1 MSSKFN
7 SSDQDINCNYNN
19 AINSKSNNNSM
30 ERGVNNSIDKVNKS
44 KLDNS
49 DLMYSPKSTEA
60 TLNSAT
66 NSPWNEQVN
75 SNG

>member
-1 MSSKFN
+1 
-7 SSDQDINCNYNN
+7 
-19 AINSKSNNNSM
+19 M

-49 DLMYSPKSTEA
+49 DLWNSPKSTEA

-66 NSPWNEQVN
+66 NSPWNDQVY